1 MGLAVAVALAV
12 AAVAT
17 VPLMPRVVGA
27 FTPYE
32 GDPVRRPVPST
43 AAFAAVTVIAV
54 TAVTA
59 ALRDRP
65 GWLPAYLYL
74 TLAGIVLAAVD
85 LRVHRLPD
93 AVVLPSYPVLAALLG
108 LAAVVDGLGRG
119 TWDARRAID
128 AAAAA
133 GVLLAVFGAMYLI
146 PRGGLGLGDVKLVGL
161 LGAALGWLGP
171 STVLL
176 GLLTGLVI
184 AGLYAGVLLL
194 TRRATRSDPI
204 AYGPHL
210 LLGAFVA
217 ILVAATG
224 A

>member
-1 MGLAVAVALAV
+1 MLAV

-27 FTPYE
+27 FAPYE
-32 GDPVRRPVPST
+32 GAPVRRPVPST
-43 AAFAAVTVIAV
+43 AAFAAVTAIAV
-54 TAVTA
+54 AAVA
-59 ALRDRP
+59 AVLRDRP

-74 TLAGIVLAAVD
+74 TVAGIVLAAVD

-93 AVVLPSYPVLAALLG
+93 AIVLPSYPVLAALLG
-108 LAAVVDGLGRG
+108 LAAVVDGLSRD
-119 TWDARRAID
+119 TWDADHAIA

-133 GVLLAVFGAMYLI
+133 GVLLAVFGTMYLI
-146 PRGGLGLGDVKLVGL
+146 PGGGLGRGDVKLAGL

-184 AGLYAGVLLL
+184 AGLYAGVLLA

-217 ILVAATG
+217 ILVTG
-224 A
+224 AGA

>member
-1 MGLAVAVALAV
+1 MGLAVTVALAV

-17 VPLMPRVVGA
+17 APLMPRVVGA
-27 FTPYE
+27 FAPYDDE
-32 GDPVRRPVPST
+32 PVRGPVPSV
-43 AAFAAVTVIAV
+43 AAFGAVTAVAVAAVTV
-54 TAVTA
+54 

-74 TLAGIVLAAVD
+74 TVAGIVLAAVD
-85 LRVHRLPD
+85 RRVHRLPD

-108 LAAVVDGLGRG
+108 VAAVVDGATRG
-119 TWDARRAID
+119 SWDAGRALG
-128 AAAAA
+128 AVVAA
-133 GVLLAVFGAMYLI
+133 GVLLAVFGVMYLV
-146 PRGGLGLGDVKLVGL
+146 PRGGLGLGDVKLAGL

-176 GLLTGLVI
+176 GLFTGLVV
-184 AGLYAGVLLL
+184 AGLYAGVLLV

-217 ILVAATG
+217 IVVTAAG
-224 A
+224 S